1 MGKMSKM
8 KAALIVTATFMLSC
22 AVLQGAERG
31 FDDIVRAISDQFHAR
46 PVHIPFF
53 GLVNFATFVAQ
64 PAGVKHLDLAVF
76 ENLNLD
82 EHTAR
87 NIAEAIRSANR
98 DWLPFVRVNNRAETV
113 LVYMQ
118 QYRNDCRLLVVAIE
132 VGEVTVVELK
142 LNPEALQVWLRAP
155 DAAAVRNVSR

>member
-1 MGKMSKM
+1 M
-8 KAALIVTATFMLSC
+8 KVRVNIYQDEDGMYIAECPSIPGCVS
-22 AVLQGAERG
+22 QGASEA
-31 FDDIVRAISDQFHAR
+31 DAKS
-46 PVHIPFF
+46 
-53 GLVNFATFVAQ
+53 
-64 PAGVKHLDLAVF
+64 
-76 ENLNLD
+76 
-82 EHTAR
+82 

-132 VGEVTVVELK
+132 IGEVTIVELK

-155 DAAAVRNVSR
+155 DAEAVRNVSR